1 MKIIHTIKTL
11 DINHLKVI
19 YDKKEDKLIYDRKLE
34 EGSGPAIYGLEVCK
48 AMDLDASFLEMANS
62 IRKELMQI
70 QEIKPDTTSKYNVQL
85 YIQKCMICGNSDKT
99 MLETHH
105 IHFQCHADEHHFI
118 DHVHKDNLSNLV
130 PLCKQCHQDVHT
142 KNLEIYGYV
151 QTSKGIEL
159 QYKKIEKTKL
169 EQKIKKRKK
178 FDDKQIEIILTYK
191 KYSNLTKKEICY
203 KLHDE
208 HQIKISSTT
217 LRKIFHGHYT

>member
-1 MKIIHTIKTL
+1 
-11 DINHLKVI
+11 
-19 YDKKEDKLIYDRKLE
+19 
-34 EGSGPAIYGLEVCK
+34 
-48 AMDLDASFLEMANS
+48 
-62 IRKELMQI
+62 
-70 QEIKPDTTSKYNVQL
+70 
-85 YIQKCMICGNSDKT
+85 MICGNSDKT

-169 EQKIKKRKK
+169 EQKIKKRK
-178 FDDKQIEIILTYK
+178 
-191 KYSNLTKKEICY
+191 
-203 KLHDE
+203 
-208 HQIKISSTT
+208 
-217 LRKIFHGHYT
+217 